1 MNDTDVHATNTDYK
15 TKLHKHYKLVLQIW
29 LVNNNVVPGSTKMLT
44 QEHVTLGKTRLC
56 VSLCISAGV
65 FKDSFWR
72 LLYTPVGG
80 DAWLSLWVNHWLFH
94 SSDLKSLDSFNNVTP
109 STVLL
114 CLSSGAVIDTVSVCT
129 SNVIHSWIFSF
140 ETVVVPEAIDLMFQ
154 TTRI

>member
-1 MNDTDVHATNTDYK
+1 MYK
-15 TKLHKHYKLVLQIW
+15 QQTLIKLHKHYKLVLQIW

-72 LLYTPVGG
+72 LPLYSSR
-80 DAWLSLWVNHWLFH
+80 WRSSLWVNHWLFH
-94 SSDLKSLDSFNNVTP
+94 SSDLKSLDSFNNETP
-109 STVLL
+109 SAVLL

-129 SNVIHSWIFSF
+129 SNLIHSWILPF
-140 ETVVVPEAIDLMFQ
+140 ETVVVSEAIDLMFQ